1 MVFNSATEVNIPP
14 ALPPLQRYEI
24 WGKFLQRAC
33 ECCLLLSWVPYIL
46 ATLWGNSEMWS
57 IDHRFPLW
65 AEGEISPPWAPKR
78 VEIPSMPSLG
88 CPFSPAL
95 CLKAGKYTQVGRGL
109 LWDLTFPE
117 MCTLKPAFPSY
128 HNSIHL
134 PPSSGKRYTAYW
146 QVMRHQRP
154 RTTAFH
160 LPVLSPDAQVS
171 HLSSTHMTFKL
182 SD

>member
-1 MVFNSATEVNIPP
+1 MVCNSTSEVNIPP
-14 ALPPLQRYEI
+14 ALPPQKDMWNLREI
-24 WGKFLQRAC
+24 ITKSLWVLPPS
-33 ECCLLLSWVPYIL
+33 ELSSLYSCH
-46 ATLWGNSEMWS
+46 TEETEMWS

-65 AEGEISPPWAPKR
+65 AEGEISPPWAPR
-78 VEIPSMPSLG
+78 RLEIPSMPSLG

-95 CLKAGKYTQVGRGL
+95 CLKAGKYTQADRGL

-117 MCTLKPAFPSY
+117 MCTLKPAFSSY
-128 HNSIHL
+128 HNSIRL

-146 QVMRHQRP
+146 QIMRHQR
-154 RTTAFH
+154 RRNKAFP
-160 LPVLSPDAQVS
+160 LPTLSPDAQVS